1 MTGAGGAAAAG
12 TAWLRRFVGSPRRL
26 RTPLFMQ
33 SQVTE
38 CGAACLGSILAHFGR
53 WVSPE
58 ELRQACMVGRDG
70 CTALDIVKA
79 ARRYGL
85 DVQGWRREPRQL
97 RSMSAPMIL
106 FWSFSHFVVLEGVGR
121 RRYYLNDPAS
131 GRRTVDPEEFDREF
145 TGVVLS
151 LKPGTE
157 FRRGGNRPGVLRNF
171 LPWLRDARS
180 SLRYAALSG
189 LLLAF
194 SGLVLPALVS
204 VFVDHVLGSGMT
216 QWGGPIV
223 AIALATALAVYLLT
237 WLHYRCLSRLAVRL
251 SVLHADGLLAHLFRL
266 PMEFFSHRL
275 AGDIIQRIRLVDT
288 VAATGSKQV
297 LGVGVELVMSL
308 LFLALM
314 LAFDPLLG
322 VLVVAVGAASTA
334 AMKFVSMLRTDAN
347 RQMQRERGM
356 LDGTAVYGLRN
367 IASLRATG
375 REDEFFARWAGYQA
389 RELLARQ
396 RFSELGY
403 FISALP
409 ALTLAIGG
417 AAVFGLG
424 GLRAMAAEMT
434 IGQLMGFYVVA
445 GNFLRPVGEIV
456 LFADVFQTM
465 EADLQRLDDVESAAE
480 DPAIGRAPES
490 GGAGPATLNGRLR
503 LNGRIEIRNLTF
515 GYQRNQPPLIDDLSL
530 IVEVGQRVAVV
541 GPSGSGKSTLLLL
554 LSGTYSP
561 WRGEIL
567 LDGVPVAE
575 IPRQVTAGSVSLIDQ
590 RVCLFSGTVR
600 DNLTLWD
607 PTIPDEDLIAGARD
621 ALAHEVIASRPK
633 GYDGRV
639 EDGGRNFSGGQRQR
653 LEIARALVRNPSVL
667 LLDEATSA
675 LDTLSEQQV
684 DDAIRRRGC
693 TSVIVAHRLSTIRDS
708 DLIVVLDGGREVER
722 GVHDDLI
729 AAPDGLYARLFESET
744 A

>member
-1 MTGAGGAAAAG
+1 MAAASDAGGTG
-12 TAWLRRFVGSPRRL
+12 SAWRRRFRRSPRRV

-38 CGAACLGSILAHFGR
+38 CGAACLGSVLAYHGR

-58 ELRQACMVGRDG
+58 ELREACMVGRDG
-70 CTALDIVKA
+70 CTALDIVNA
-79 ARRYGL
+79 ARRYGFE
-85 DVQGWRREPRQL
+85 VEGWRREPRQL
-97 RSMSAPMIL
+97 GSMLMPLIV
-106 FWSFSHFVVLEGVGR
+106 FWGFSHFVVLEGIVR

-131 GRRTVDPEEFDREF
+131 GRRVVDAEEFDREF

-151 LKPGTE
+151 LRPGAA
-157 FRRGGNRPGVLRNF
+157 FRKGGNRPGVVRNF
-171 LPWLRDARS
+171 LPWLRNARS
-180 SLRYAALSG
+180 SLGYAATSG
-189 LLLAF
+189 LLLAL

-204 VFVDHVLGSGMT
+204 VFVDYVLGSGMT
-216 QWGGPIV
+216 DWGGWIV
-223 AIALATALAVYLLT
+223 AIALFAGLAVYLLT
-237 WLHYRCLSRLAVRL
+237 WLHYRCLRRLAVRL
-251 SVLHADGLLAHLFRL
+251 SVLHADGLLSHLFRL
-266 PMEFFSHRL
+266 PMEFFSHRF
-275 AGDIIQRIRLVDT
+275 AGDIIQRVRLVDT
-288 VAATGSKQV
+288 VAANGSMRV
-297 LGVGVELVMSL
+297 LGVGVELAMSL

-314 LAFDPLLG
+314 LAFDPLLA
-322 VLVVAVGAASTA
+322 VLVTVVGGASTVT
-334 AMKFVSMLRTDAN
+334 MKFVSMWRTDEN

-356 LDGTAVYGLRN
+356 LDGTGVFGLRN
-367 IASLRATG
+367 ILSLRATG

-403 FISALP
+403 LISALP
-409 ALTLAIGG
+409 TLTLAIGS
-417 AAVFGLG
+417 AAVFGIG
-424 GLRAMAAEMT
+424 GWRAMSGEMT

-465 EADLQRLDDVESAAE
+465 EADLQRLADVESAAE
-480 DPAIGRAPES
+480 DPALGAEPVAGT
-490 GGAGPATLNGRLR
+490 GGLATLNGRLR

-530 IVEVGQRVAVV
+530 VVEVGQRVAVV

-554 LSGTYSP
+554 LSGMYAP

-567 LDGVPVAE
+567 LDGVPVAG
-575 IPRQVTAGSVSLIDQ
+575 IPRPVTAGSVSLIDQ
-590 RVCLFSGTVR
+590 RISLFSGTVR

-607 PTIPDEDLIAGARD
+607 PTIPDEQLVAATRD
-621 ALAHEVIASRPK
+621 ALVHDVIVSRPK
-633 GYDGRV
+633 GYEARV
-639 EDGGRNFSGGQRQR
+639 EESGRNFSGGQRQR
-653 LEIARALVRNPSVL
+653 LEIARALVRSPSIL

-675 LDTLSEQQV
+675 LDTLSEQQI

-708 DLIVVLDGGREVER
+708 DLIVVLDRGREVER
-722 GVHDDLI
+722 GIHDELI
-729 AAPDGLYARLFESET
+729 ADPGGLYTRLFESET